1 MTQFIMLPWDAYLI
15 RRQDIKG
22 VRVLN
27 VGQSRYAVDVELL
40 KNNGYQT
47 IHVQKNIGTYE
58 DALNLFNLLVGEI
71 TKGNITA
78 TLKDIE
84 QEIRQMKSVYV
95 WLKDKHK
102 AGTPESFEISGG
114 IDVFDSVLRLI
125 EKYDEGEVES

>member
-1 MTQFIMLPWDAYLI
+1 MTQFILLPWDAYLI

-22 VRVLN
+22 VRVLK
-27 VGQSRYAVDVELL
+27 VGQGRYAVDVELL
-40 KNNGYQT
+40 KNNGYET
-47 IHVQKNIGTYE
+47 IHVQKNVGDKEEAVYI
-58 DALNLFNLLVGEI
+58 FNQLLGEI

-102 AGTPESFEISGG
+102 EGTPESFEISGG
-114 IDVFDSVLRLI
+114 IEVFDSVLRLI
-125 EKYDEGEVES
+125 KKYEKEEVES

>member
-22 VRVLN
+22 VRVLK
-27 VGQSRYAVDVELL
+27 VGQGRYAVDVELL
-40 KNNGYQT
+40 KNNGYET
-47 IHVQKNIGTYE
+47 IHVQKNVGDKE
-58 DALNLFNLLVGEI
+58 DAINVFNQLVEEI

-102 AGTPESFEISGG
+102 AGTPASFELSGG
-114 IDVFDSVLRLI
+114 IDVFDSVLRLMK
-125 EKYDEGEVES
+125 KYDEGEVES